1 MKPNFSSVWLS
12 HGERG
17 GQEIREKKTAHPKG
31 SWYYPLDR
39 TSFLITLL
47 FFLTHDPFQLYRWH
61 KNDLQSWCNWRN
73 PPNSSGKWHLQRG
86 GVQCWVYF
94 RFPQRAGFWSE
105 GNWATQHGKLKREQ
119 KEDPPVVWLVS
130 LQHFQH
136 KLSESLSLAWRTK
149 WESTPQGLPP
159 VLSSGL
165 DTCFKKSKTYSR
177 TALQRQAPKLPLH
190 PYNSA

>member
-1 MKPNFSSVWLS
+1 MGSEVVK
-12 HGERG
+12 RY
-17 GQEIREKKTAHPKG
+17 EKKKQHTLRV
-31 SWYYPLDR
+31 SWYYPPDR

-86 GVQCWVYF
+86 GVWCWVYF
-94 RFPQRAGFWSE
+94 RLPQRDGFWSE
-105 GNWATQHGKLKREQ
+105 GNWATQRGKLKREQ
-119 KEDPPVVWLVS
+119 KEDPPVVWLVSLQHFQHKLLVS

-149 WESTPQGLPP
+149 WESTPQGLH
-159 VLSSGL
+159 VL
-165 DTCFKKSKTYSR
+165 R
-177 TALQRQAPKLPLH
+177 TWYLF
-190 PYNSA
+190 